1 MSQLQK
7 MFVAYCYKLKPN
19 KEQAKKMTNWLNM
32 LRANYNFNLRDRIEA
47 YEQARSPVLGNYS
60 RLDNQ
65 GVCCPLTCSVSKNAT
80 IGMPWKNNGKKRSA
94 YEQQSSNLPTLKIER
109 PWYKDIHSTV
119 LQQNLKRLHKAFDNF
134 FQGRATQAGRGSRPD
149 APSRGYPKFKR
160 RSKFRSFSYSTGQVK
175 VNNNAVYLPGIGW
188 MTYFNSRVI
197 PQGFKMKTV
206 TVRRKADGWYISF
219 RLEDKTVPDI
229 SKIEL
234 NQVKTAIAGDLGI
247 NKLISLS
254 DDTIVPNPK
263 FFKKYERRKA
273 IRQRR
278 ASRKKK
284 GSKNRAKAYQY
295 LAKIDQKIV
304 NERTDYHWKIAN
316 DLCRKA
322 EVLIFESL
330 NIKGLLKKCQPKQ
343 DENGKYLKNGRE
355 AKKALSRLIADCAWG
370 ELKLKIKSV
379 AEKLGLYF
387 VEVDPKNSS
396 RQCRKC
402 GYIDQEN
409 RQKERFFC
417 LNCNHLED
425 SDISASKILLNR
437 GLKQLGISQSRLLA
451 VRQEVTAQEISLG
464 LPDEPSNP
472 NKIQQLSLFDFNLWS
487 ANLVIN

>member
-1 MSQLQK
+1 
-7 MFVAYCYKLKPN
+7 MFVAYCYKLKPSH
-19 KEQAKKMTNWLNM
+19 KQAQKMTNWLNM
-32 LRANYNFNLRDRIEA
+32 LRANYNFSLRDRIEA
-47 YEQARSPVLGNYS
+47 HEQARSPILGNYS
-60 RLDNQ
+60 RLDIRSE
-65 GVCCPLTCSVSKNAT
+65 CCPLTCSVSQNAT
-80 IGMPWKNNGKKRSA
+80 IGNPWKNNGKKRNA
-94 YEQQSSNLPTLKIER
+94 YEQQSSNLPLLKAER
-109 PWYKDIHSTV
+109 PWYKTIHSTV

-134 FQGRATQAGRGSRPD
+134 FEGK
-149 APSRGYPKFKR
+149 GYPKFKNQ
-160 RSKFRSFSYSTGQVK
+160 SKFRSFSYTPGQVK

-188 MTYFNSRVI
+188 MTYFNSRAI
-197 PQGFKMKTV
+197 PQGFKIKTV
-206 TVRRKADGWYISF
+206 TVRCKADGWYVSF
-219 RLEDKTVPDI
+219 RLEDKIIPDVP
-229 SKIEL
+229 KIEL
-234 NQVKTAIAGDLGI
+234 SQVKAAIAGDLGI

-254 DDTIVPNPK
+254 DDTIFSNPK

-284 GSKNRAKAYQY
+284 GSKNRALAYRY

-316 DLCRKA
+316 NLGRKA

-379 AEKLGLYF
+379 ADKLGLHF

-402 GYIDQEN
+402 GYIDQKN
-409 RQKERFFC
+409 RNKERFFC
-417 LNCNHLED
+417 LQCFHLED
-425 SDISASKILLNR
+425 ADNQAAKLLLNR
-437 GLKQLGISQSRLLA
+437 GLKQLGISQSQLPS
-451 VRQEVTAQEISLG
+451 VRRKVTAQEISLG

-472 NKIQQLSLFDFNLWS
+472 NKVQQLSLFDFDLWS